1 MDSMT
6 ALTLDDDLVKE
17 LQMLAEREGR
27 KPTELVRDL
36 VRAYRERQRY
46 LAAIDEGIR
55 AADTGDLID
64 GDIVDADLANW

>member
-6 ALTLDDDLVKE
+6 NLSLDDDLVNE
-17 LQMLAEREGR
+17 LRTLAEREGKR
-27 KPTELVRDL
+27 PDELVRDL

-55 AADTGDLID
+55 AADAGDLVD
-64 GDIVDADLANW
+64 GDVIDAELSKW